1 MGTIHNGNSIST
13 SLSDA
18 TNVVKKSN
26 FLYIFQM
33 KDIDRE
39 SMIYMYVILIMYT
52 YQNGHRI
59 F

>member
-1 MGTIHNGNSIST
+1 MGTINNGNSIST

-39 SMIYMYVILIMYT
+39 SMIYMYVCNINHVYIPEWS
-52 YQNGHRI
+52 
-59 F
+59 

>member
-39 SMIYMYVILIMYT
+39 SMIYNVILIMYT